1 MGATPEEIAFVKRH
15 MDDGLEDGEITEKL
29 WQDIENMRFRKQTD
43 QISKENTQQFI
54 NKLKQVA
61 TQIKKPYNT
70 IFRFLVGDKS
80 GITSR
85 SLARAHARFGFFSAK
100 MRMPNKEIKAKLQ
113 EPGFVSDLLKEMDN
127 FDGKPKTA
135 NKLAFEL
142 ADSITMYQK
151 KQLAELNS
159 FGGGVFWRDDYI
171 TKQWHDAYRMLKAG
185 DDKWVHDIMKYLDHD
200 ETKSRIRF
208 NIINSGKQW
217 NEKKYDLRKYLKK
230 VFHETTSESS
240 NEGLILDSIQMKRTF
255 KFKDTDA
262 LGEYNKLYGHENM
275 GLAIFENMSMMDNHI
290 AFGEAW
296 GFGYRE
302 KLKLD
307 DATLQPYLDELA
319 DAKKSGDA
327 DLIADAQANLN
338 NVQWKQVNPVQE
350 LKNTLYLLKES
361 GQITKPQFR
370 RLRGALS
377 QVTGDS

>member
-1 MGATPEEIAFVKRH
+1 MSSCKQILQDMGATPEEIAFVKRH

-151 KQLAELNS
+151 KHLSWLIVCSQL
-159 FGGGVFWRDDYI
+159 
-171 TKQWHDAYRMLKAG
+171 
-185 DDKWVHDIMKYLDHD
+185 
-200 ETKSRIRF
+200 
-208 NIINSGKQW
+208 
-217 NEKKYDLRKYLKK
+217 
-230 VFHETTSESS
+230 
-240 NEGLILDSIQMKRTF
+240 
-255 KFKDTDA
+255 
-262 LGEYNKLYGHENM
+262 
-275 GLAIFENMSMMDNHI
+275 
-290 AFGEAW
+290 
-296 GFGYRE
+296 
-302 KLKLD
+302 
-307 DATLQPYLDELA
+307 
-319 DAKKSGDA
+319 
-327 DLIADAQANLN
+327 
-338 NVQWKQVNPVQE
+338 VQ
-350 LKNTLYLLKES
+350 
-361 GQITKPQFR
+361 
-370 RLRGALS
+370 
-377 QVTGDS
+377 